1 MAERVELDLLPATI
15 VRRRARG
22 VMLMALVLAAAVGGV
37 VGLFGGRVPGLIAAG
52 LVGLPLLLLALGEA
66 RRRTW
71 LEKSV
76 VTVRA
81 LGWRRVNIAKA
92 QRRDLMVSDV
102 RGQRTVSL
110 LLSASRGPTV
120 TVPLA
125 IYTPVGGVELGVLG
139 LRRLADALAGADTAD
154 TAGAADT
161 ADHTAKL
168 LSTLLI
174 AQLRS
179 EARGDSP
186 AERPLRLAAGLA
198 PAGRLVRKVNHGRL
212 AALVSELG

>member
-1 MAERVELDLLPATI
+1 MAERVELDLLPVSI
-15 VRRRARG
+15 VQRRARG
-22 VMLMALVLAAAVGGV
+22 VMLMAFVLAAAAGGI
-37 VGLFGGRVPGLIAAG
+37 VGLLGGRGPGLIAAG
-52 LVGLPLLLLALGEA
+52 LIGLPLLLLALGEA
-66 RRRTW
+66 RRRIW
-71 LEKSV
+71 LENSV

-81 LGWRRVNIAKA
+81 FGSRRVNIASA

-102 RGQRTVSL
+102 RAQRTVSL

-125 IYTPVGGVELGVLG
+125 IYTPAGGVELGVLG
-139 LRRLADALAGADTAD
+139 LRRLADALADA
-154 TAGAADT
+154 AGQE
-161 ADHTAKL
+161 AKM

-179 EARGDSP
+179 EARGDSLV
-186 AERPLRLAAGLA
+186 ERPLRLASGLA

>member
-1 MAERVELDLLPATI
+1 MAERVELDLLPVNI

-22 VMLMALVLAAAVGGV
+22 VMLMALVLAAAAGGI

-52 LVGLPLLLLALGEA
+52 AIGLPLLFLALGES
-66 RRRTW
+66 RRRAW
-71 LEKSV
+71 LEDSV

-81 LGWRRVNIAKA
+81 LGSRQVDIASA
-92 QRRDLMVSDV
+92 RRRDLMVSDV
-102 RGQRTVSL
+102 RAQRTVSL
-110 LLSASRGPTV
+110 LLAAPRGPTV

-125 IYTPVGGVELGVLG
+125 IYTPAGGIELGILA
-139 LRRLADALAGADTAD
+139 LRRLADALADTGDTAD
-154 TAGAADT
+154 QQARM
-161 ADHTAKL
+161 
-168 LSTLLI
+168 LSALLI
-174 AQLRS
+174 AQLRA

-198 PAGRLVRKVNHGRL
+198 PAGRLVRKVNPGRL

>member
-1 MAERVELDLLPATI
+1 MAERVELDLLPVGI

-22 VMLMALVLAAAVGGV
+22 VMLMALVLGAAAGGV

-52 LVGLPLLLLALGEA
+52 VIGMPLLLLALGES

-71 LEKSV
+71 LEDSV

-81 LGWRRVNIAKA
+81 LGSRRVDLASA
-92 QRRDLMVSDV
+92 RRRDLMVSDV
-102 RGQRTVSL
+102 RSQRTVSL
-110 LLSASRGPTV
+110 LLSAPRGPTI

-139 LRRLADALAGADTAD
+139 LRRLADALADTAD
-154 TAGAADT
+154 QE
-161 ADHTAKL
+161 AKL
-168 LSTLLI
+168 LSALLI
-174 AQLRS
+174 AQLRA

-186 AERPLRLAAGLA
+186 VERPLRLAAGLA

>member
-1 MAERVELDLLPATI
+1 MAERVELDLLPASI

-22 VMLMALVLAAAVGGV
+22 VMLMALVLAAAAGGV

-52 LVGLPLLLLALGEA
+52 VIGLPLLLLALGEA

-71 LEKSV
+71 LENSV

-81 LGWRRVNIAKA
+81 LGSRRVDITRA

-102 RGQRTVSL
+102 RAQRTVSL
-110 LLSASRGPTV
+110 LLSAQRGPTV

-125 IYTPVGGVELGVLG
+125 IYTPAGGVELGILG
-139 LRRLADALAGADTAD
+139 LRRLADALAVVNDTAD
-154 TAGAADT
+154 QEARM
-161 ADHTAKL
+161 

-186 AERPLRLAAGLA
+186 VERPLRLAAGLA
-198 PAGRLVRKVNHGRL
+198 PAGRLVRKVNPGRL
-212 AALVSELG
+212 AALVSELN